1 MSILAITKRHLPAL
15 LIIAALA
22 ATLVVAAHRLHP
34 GTLFYPDILMKASDT
49 VQVGLLK
56 QGVRSQ
62 QQCEKEALGIKQAM
76 QNFCPTCEILRARCV
91 DTLSPRQQHL
101 LSKKAVDL
109 PVMHIPGGVIT
120 FEADQRDIAEQTCR
134 EAARQ
139 AQTSGPCILQDSS
152 QMAIALSAL
161 SANQIEI
168 KPSSSTT
175 LLILLK
181 LTLFSALVSCAV
193 CGLLIWSEKWHAP
206 FSHDAI
212 NSGPQKFHAT
222 AVPRIGGLAIACAMV
237 AAITA
242 LDLTDI
248 LMTDSVHGFAMLA
261 LSALPAFA
269 GGLAEDLT
277 KKVGVLARLLL
288 TMAAGVLASVLIG
301 ATLTRLDVPGLD
313 NLLQYWP
320 LLAIAFTAFAVG
332 GAANAINIIDG
343 YNGLAAGYAI
353 LALAALGWVSM
364 QVGDQVVLLA
374 SLSML
379 GALLGFGVWNW
390 PSGRI
395 FLGDGGAYLLGF
407 WLAELG
413 VLLVM
418 RNPQVSPW
426 FPLVIM
432 IYPIWETL
440 FSMYRRKILHDYSAG
455 HPDALHLHQLIHQ
468 RLIRIAVGS
477 KQAADRTRRNSSV
490 APYAWV
496 GTALFMLP
504 ALSIWD
510 STPLLLGLATLF
522 VTGYVWLYLRIVYWR
537 SPTWMICRSLSAPAV
552 AHAPVKEN

>member
-168 KPSSSTT
+168 TPSSSTT

-353 LALAALGWVSM
+353 IALAALAWVSM

-374 SLSML
+374 SLAML
-379 GALLGFGVWNW
+379 GALFGFVVWNW
-390 PSGRI
+390 PGGRI

-440 FSMYRRKILHDYSAG
+440 FSMYRRKIIRQHQVG
-455 HPDALHLHQLIHQ
+455 HPDAMHLHQLVYQ
-468 RLIRIAVGS
+468 RLIRKSSAPGGIT
-477 KQAADRTRRNSSV
+477 KQHPRNSRV
-490 APYAWV
+490 APLLLIPV
-496 GTALFMLP
+496 TLLMLP
-504 ALSIWD
+504 AL
-510 STPLLLGLATLF
+510 LLWHRTDALLVCAGAF
-522 VTGYVWLYLRIVYWR
+522 CVAYGWLYYRL
-537 SPTWMICRSLSAPAV
+537 A
-552 AHAPVKEN
+552 

>member
-168 KPSSSTT
+168 TPSSSTT

-320 LLAIAFTAFAVG
+320 LLAIAFTAFAVS

-353 LALAALGWVSM
+353 IALAALAWVSM

-374 SLSML
+374 SLAML
-379 GALLGFGVWNW
+379 GALFGFVVWNW
-390 PSGRI
+390 PGGRI

-440 FSMYRRKILHDYSAG
+440 FSMYRRKIIRQHHVG
-455 HPDALHLHQLIHQ
+455 HPDAMHLHQLVYQ
-468 RLIRIAVGS
+468 RLIRKSSAPGGIT
-477 KQAADRTRRNSSV
+477 KQHPRNSRV
-490 APYAWV
+490 APLLLIPV
-496 GTALFMLP
+496 TLLMLP
-504 ALSIWD
+504 AL
-510 STPLLLGLATLF
+510 LLWHRTDALLVCAGAF
-522 VTGYVWLYLRIVYWR
+522 CVAYGWLYYRL
-537 SPTWMICRSLSAPAV
+537 A
-552 AHAPVKEN
+552 

>member
-1 MSILAITKRHLPAL
+1 MSLQAITKRYLPAL
-15 LIIAALA
+15 IIIATLA

-34 GTLFYPDILMKASDT
+34 GTLFYPDILMEASDT

-56 QGVRSQ
+56 QGIRSQ
-62 QQCEKEALGIKQAM
+62 QQCETAALGIKQAM

-91 DTLSPRQQHL
+91 DSLNPRQQLL
-101 LSKKAVDL
+101 LSQKAVDL

-139 AQTSGPCILQDSS
+139 AQNSGPCILPDST
-152 QMAIALSAL
+152 QMATVLSAV

-168 KPSSSTT
+168 TPTSSTA

-222 AVPRIGGLAIACAMV
+222 AVPRIGGLAIACALA

-277 KKVGVLARLLL
+277 KKVGVIARLLL

-313 NLLQYWP
+313 NMLQHWP
-320 LLAIAFTAFAVG
+320 LLAIAFTAFAIG
-332 GAANAINIIDG
+332 GVANAINIIDG
-343 YNGLAAGYAI
+343 YNGLAAGYSI
-353 LALAALGWVSM
+353 IALAALAWVSM

-374 SLSML
+374 SLTML
-379 GALLGFGVWNW
+379 GAVIGFFFWNW
-390 PSGRI
+390 PSGKI
-395 FLGDGGAYLLGF
+395 FLGDGGAYLIGF

-413 VLLVM
+413 VLLVV
-418 RNPQVSPW
+418 RNPDVSPW
-426 FPLVIM
+426 FPLLIM
-432 IYPIWETL
+432 VYPIWETIY
-440 FSMYRRKILHDYSAG
+440 SMYRRKILQKKKVG
-455 HPDALHLHQLIHQ
+455 EPDSKHLHQLVYRSCLHT
-468 RLIRIAVGS
+468 IAEQYS
-477 KQAADRTRRNSSV
+477 KETAKQANRSV
-490 APYAWV
+490 FPKIILWLMPVITV
-496 GTALFMLP
+496 GTIFWPSTFTLIVLALLFCM
-504 ALSIWD
+504 AY
-510 STPLLLGLATLF
+510 GLIYRKLNRE
-522 VTGYVWLYLRIVYWR
+522 Y
-537 SPTWMICRSLSAPAV
+537 P
-552 AHAPVKEN
+552 K

>member
-1 MSILAITKRHLPAL
+1 ME
-15 LIIAALA
+15 
-22 ATLVVAAHRLHP
+22 
-34 GTLFYPDILMKASDT
+34 ASDT

-62 QQCEKEALGIKQAM
+62 KQCETAALGIKQAM

-91 DTLSPRQQHL
+91 DSLNPRQQLL
-101 LSKKAVDL
+101 LSQKAVDL

-139 AQTSGPCILQDSS
+139 AQNSGPCILPDST
-152 QMAIALSAL
+152 QMATVLSAV

-168 KPSSSTT
+168 TPTSSTA

-222 AVPRIGGLAIACAMV
+222 AVPRIGGLAIACALA

-301 ATLTRLDVPGLD
+301 ATITRLDVPGLD
-313 NLLQYWP
+313 NMLQHWP
-320 LLAIAFTAFAVG
+320 LLAIAFTAFAIG
-332 GAANAINIIDG
+332 GVANAINIIDG
-343 YNGLAAGYAI
+343 YNGLAAGYSI
-353 LALAALGWVSM
+353 IALAALAWVSM

-374 SLSML
+374 SLVLM
-379 GALLGFGVWNW
+379 GAMFGFVVWNW
-390 PSGRI
+390 PGGRI

-440 FSMYRRKILHDYSAG
+440 FSMYRRKIIRQHHVG
-455 HPDALHLHQLIHQ
+455 HPDAMHLHQLVYQ
-468 RLIRIAVGS
+468 RLIRKSGATGAIT
-477 KQAADRTRRNSSV
+477 KKHRRNSRV
-490 APYAWV
+490 APLMLIPV
-496 GTALFMLP
+496 TLLMLP
-504 ALSIWD
+504 AL
-510 STPLLLGLATLF
+510 LLWHRTDALLVCAGTFCVAY
-522 VTGYVWLYLRIVYWR
+522 GWLYYRLAHWR
-537 SPTWMICRSLSAPAV
+537 APRWLI
-552 AHAPVKEN
+552 HS